1 MTIASYCVELLS
13 DRGPL
18 TAEELGRAC
27 QEVGLSAAK
36 DPSTSVAGA
45 LSWSSEGRVLR
56 IGDRYHLVTSL
67 LDGRWLTFRRPA
79 TSNPFPNDLDLAPL
93 RGSDGRHDIPV
104 RGGGVLAST
113 RKRGW
118 TTVACE
124 LPDADFIGMRLDG
137 GTAVLTPVQIDD
149 AARERGDQLAGL
161 LRGSTARQVWFPDSR
176 DLVKTLLELVHR
188 DDEVLREPVPPFS
201 ELFPEYLPKPVPPGM
216 ATALP
221 YAHRATTVVLPDEV
235 HDTLSEVATR
245 CGETVG
251 QWLAA
256 EVSRLVWW
264 PHAPPRVGDLGRAW
278 SGADYRVLVDDVDD
292 HDAYWAARA
301 DGEVGVGDPA
311 EADVL
316 RVRGDHRGVERSPT
330 RLRTSP
336 PGPSGS

>member
-221 YAHRATTVVLPDEV
+221 YAHRATTVVLPAHRASV
-235 HDTLSEVATR
+235 TIATR
-245 CGETVG
+245 SNARIAFMPSSTVG
-251 QWLAA
+251 LLVRPSALKVCALAKTTPTR
-256 EVSRLVWW
+256 SNFS
-264 PHAPPRVGDLGRAW
+264 PPRSNRF
-278 SGADYRVLVDDVDD
+278 RK
-292 HDAYWAARA
+292 
-301 DGEVGVGDPA
+301 
-311 EADVL
+311 
-316 RVRGDHRGVERSPT
+316 
-330 RLRTSP
+330 
-336 PGPSGS
+336 